1 MILAEMYEKGKNV
14 SIDTLK
20 AIEFYTKA
28 ANKGD
33 IAAMYRLGEIYSCTK
48 NEVWNFYTAI
58 KWYKKAADLGH
69 TDAKRIY
76 NLNKAFF
83 KNDG

>member
-1 MILAEMYEKGKNV
+1 
-14 SIDTLK
+14 
-20 AIEFYTKA
+20 
-28 ANKGD
+28 
-33 IAAMYRLGEIYSCTK
+33 MYRLGEIYSCTK